1 MQEEDAIDFYKRITE
16 GTKQYREIDL
26 THESGSTLTGVE
38 VHPVDKVTLSQVFE
52 KLPEDLFEGVEDA
65 ETAAEAEEQLE
76 QSDTS
81 IEAVNPDTVEGFEML
96 CKESLDH
103 PELTDPQMR
112 QIIDELSFEVLFEV
126 GSQVVEL
133 SSEQAGAVQDFQ
145 RRA

>member
-16 GTKQYREIDL
+16 GTKQHREIDL

-38 VHPVDKVTLSQVFE
+38 MHPVDKVTLSQVFE

-81 IEAVNPDTVEGFEML
+81 IGAVNPDTVEGFEML
-96 CKESLDH
+96 CKEALDH

-126 GSQVVEL
+126 GSEVIEL